1 MAWKEVAEA
10 VWALNVLWLSTIW
23 MVSIPTSLSLA
34 KANDISSTSMA
45 TVGRE
50 GLDYDSV
57 AGCRVLK
64 WMASFSALL
73 RITKWESYPWEHHD
87 TQHFPWTS
95 WALSEMMME
104 SLHFMR
110 SQENVARITMVHVP
124 RRYVKSH
131 HFIWL
136 SKSTISNHRQTFNNP
151 HPKPEFIVMNSLD
164 LMTWSVKIPGRWRLK
179 TQTVTPTNPKVAF

>member
-1 MAWKEVAEA
+1 MTVAWKEVAEA
-10 VWALNVLWLSTIW
+10 VWALNVLWLSRIW
-23 MVSIPTSLSLA
+23 MVSIP
-34 KANDISSTSMA
+34 N
-45 TVGRE
+45 V
-50 GLDYDSV
+50 V
-57 AGCRVLK
+57 VLGQGERYFQHLYGTCGA
-64 WMASFSALL
+64 WG
-73 RITKWESYPWEHHD
+73 ESYPWEHHD

-151 HPKPEFIVMNSLD
+151 HPKPEFIVMNSLN
-164 LMTWSVKIPGRWRLK
+164 LLEMTWSVKIPGRWRLK
-179 TQTVTPTNPKVAF
+179 TQRGTPTNPKLPFKAGDVFVVINLMQKEVEVRRRV